1 MNPFKKFKLW
11 FDLAKKKYPFDHT
24 AFALASSYNNQPHV
38 RMVLLKLIL
47 DDGFVFFTNI
57 SSNKGKHFKKNPK
70 LSMCF
75 YWEELNKQ
83 IRIVGK
89 GSIVNSSISDKYFS
103 TRPRKS
109 QIGAWVSNQS
119 SEISSSSELSKKEEL
134 FTKKFQGFKVPR
146 PDYWVGIKI
155 SPTEFEFW
163 QQGEYRLHKIEAY
176 KLKKKIWERK
186 LLSP

>member
-1 MNPFKKFKLW
+1 MVRFS
-11 FDLAKKKYPFDHT
+11 KKKYPFDHT
-24 AFALASSYNNQPHV
+24 AFALGSSYKDQPHV

-89 GSIVNSSISDKYFS
+89 GSIVNPSVSDEYFS

-109 QIGAWVSNQS
+109 QIGAWASNQS
-119 SEISSSSELSKKEEL
+119 SEIRSSDELSKKEEL
-134 FTKKFQGFKVPR
+134 FTKKFEGFKVPR

-163 QQGEYRLHKIEAY
+163 QQGDFRLHKRETY
-176 KLKKKIWERK
+176 KLKKKTWERK

>member
-1 MNPFKKFKLW
+1 
-11 FDLAKKKYPFDHT
+11 
-24 AFALASSYNNQPHV
+24 
-38 RMVLLKLIL
+38 
-47 DDGFVFFTNI
+47 
-57 SSNKGKHFKKNPK
+57 
-70 LSMCF
+70 MCF

-89 GSIVNSSISDKYFS
+89 GSIVNPSVSDEYFS

-109 QIGAWVSNQS
+109 QIGAWASNQS
-119 SEISSSSELSKKEEL
+119 SEIRSSDELSKKEEL
-134 FTKKFQGFKVPR
+134 FTKKFEGFKVPR

-163 QQGEYRLHKIEAY
+163 QQGDFRLHKRETY
-176 KLKKKIWERK
+176 KLKKKTWERK